1 MTEMEQLLYLER
13 SLQFHFKTKEILVF
27 YSVFFLQYIFY
38 SVFVTVYFYSVS
50 FFLEPKHIFIL
61 FYLFIFLKL
70 RWRLAPP
77 LPRPL
82 PPFPRPD
89 MVAVAI

>member
-1 MTEMEQLLYLER
+1 MEQLLYLER

-50 FFLEPKHIFIL
+50 FFLEPKHIFRRVTFIPL
-61 FYLFIFLKL
+61 KHKMIYHGITFHTLIFLMKK
-70 RWRLAPP
+70 
-77 LPRPL
+77 
-82 PPFPRPD
+82 
-89 MVAVAI
+89 